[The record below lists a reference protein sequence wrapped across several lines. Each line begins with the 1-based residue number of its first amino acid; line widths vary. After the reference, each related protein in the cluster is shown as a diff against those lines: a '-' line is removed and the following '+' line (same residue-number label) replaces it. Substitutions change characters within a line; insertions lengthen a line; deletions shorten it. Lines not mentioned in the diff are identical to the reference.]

1 MKKTFL
7 TNTACVTIL
16 AALCCLLWGSAFP
29 CIKIGYKL
37 FAIESGDAATQILFA
52 GLRFTLAGIL
62 TTIFGSLGAK
72 KLLMPKKTSLP
83 LVLKLCLFQTILQYI
98 FFYIGLAHT
107 TGVKASIIEG
117 SNVFFA
123 ILTAALIFRLEK
135 LTVKKV
141 VGCLLGFSGV
151 VLVNLTG
158 SELGSLNLTGDGFIL
173 FSAIA
178 YAVSSALIKIYSER
192 ENPVTLSGW
201 QFLTGGII
209 MTIVGGLL
217 GGKIPQVTLPALSML
232 FYLAFVSAFSY
243 SLWGILLKY
252 NPVSK
257 ITIIGFSNPVFGVIL
272 SAVLLN
278 EGSQA
283 ASFTVLAAL
292 LLVCAG
298 IYTVNKTP
306 KKPQ

>member
-72 KLLMPKKTSLP
+72 KLLIPKKTSLP

-209 MTIVGGLL
+209 MMIVGGLL